1 MATLRPALQ
10 QACRANT
17 TKRTRSQ
24 QSTFGHWTEFCQSL
38 GKDSLL
44 SDVTDLDAKLSYF
57 VVYALRYRLQGR
69 TNNPVRADTVADAL
83 GKVAKGFADLG
94 VGNPL
99 RPPTQQK
106 GYYPI
111 LEDLFKTFRDE
122 DSPAGRVYPCNMSII
137 RALPDTLDTDHPA
150 DGILNQTV
158 IDLTIVAFY
167 WLLRPAEYLKSND
180 PEARSQAFEY
190 QHVEFTIDGRI
201 YKAPQAPLNDANIMQ
216 RCTYAALEFTDQ
228 KNAVRGE
235 IIGHSANDDP
245 FFCPVKALIR
255 ICRRLKRASALP
267 NVPLYHHFNTR
278 APHRGWYDIPPK
290 FVTYALRHAAL
301 RIQATTG
308 LTSNLLS
315 ARSLRPGGATAL
327 LVARIDTNIIQ
338 LLGRWKSDAMF
349 RYLRVQATT
358 HALRLSQLMLQHGAF
373 TFAPGTSAQPLPEF
387 PEQTPHEIINLV
399 DPPPILDLVAPPED

>member
-1 MATLRPALQ
+1 MATLRPALRQ
-10 QACRANT
+10 SCRANA
-17 TKRTRSQ
+17 TKRTKSQ

-44 SDVTDLDAKLSYF
+44 SDVTELDAKLSYF
-57 VVYALRYRLQGR
+57 VVYALQCRFQGR

-83 GKVAKGFADLG
+83 GKVAKGFTDLG
-94 VGNPL
+94 VDYPL
-99 RPPTQQK
+99 RPRQQDK

-122 DSPAGRVYPCNMSII
+122 DTPAGRVYPCNMSII
-137 RALPDTLDTDHPA
+137 RELPNTLDTQHPK
-150 DGILNQTV
+150 DGVLNSTV

-167 WLLRPAEYLKSND
+167 WLMRPAEYLQSSEPD
-180 PEARSQAFEY
+180 ARSQAFEY
-190 QHVEFTIDGRI
+190 QHVQFTIDGRM
-201 YKAPQAPLNDANIMQ
+201 YKAPQAPLNDVNIMQ

-235 IIGHSANDDP
+235 IIGHSANNDP

-267 NVPLYHHFNTR
+267 NTPIYQHFNTHHM
-278 APHRGWYDIPPK
+278 HRGWYNVKPT
-290 FVTYALRHAAL
+290 FVTNSLRHAAG

-358 HALRLSQLMLQHGAF
+358 HALRLSQLMLQHGTF

-387 PEQTPHEIINLV
+387 PEQVAPEIIDLV
-399 DPPPILDLVAPPED
+399 NPPPILDLVGPPED